1 MGWLFT
7 SSLGGH
13 AGPKQYLDAQFT
25 YERPGRSSKVLR
37 SALTRMR
44 TYYAAVELLAE
55 AKPREVC
62 GLVCLV
68 KYKPKLLH
76 GQLVTFAEPIRFADG
91 RSHQTLR
98 VDINPRLNRRVR
110 FRSLD
115 GCGYYRIGGLKSLT
129 YTVGPSAASD
139 PPPSRQG
146 ELI

>member
-1 MGWLFT
+1 MPGEVYPRDREGYIFGYKDMSEDMGPCE
-7 SSLGGH
+7 
-13 AGPKQYLDAQFT
+13 AECPVAILDLLT
-25 YERPGRSSKVLR
+25 PTDREY
-37 SALTRMR
+37 ALNWRRRCREFAATR
-44 TYYAAVELLAE
+44 AA
-55 AKPREVC
+55 
-62 GLVCLV
+62 
-68 KYKPKLLH
+68 KPKLLH

-129 YTVGPSAASD
+129 YTVGPSAAAD
-139 PPPSRQG
+139 PTPSRQG